1 MKASVEAA
9 IEELRRQFDGHVI
22 NVEEDGTGGAYF
34 TINDVDIGAGFTP
47 SRSWLGGHI
56 TNGFPY
62 ADIYPMYIDG
72 ALVRAGQQAFTVPV
86 VPIPAWRGRPAIQ
99 VSRVNRNAAAQPQS
113 ASLKVLRVL
122 DYLQR
127 Y

>member
-9 IEELRRQFDGHVI
+9 IEDLHRQFNGHVI
-22 NVEEDGTGGAYF
+22 TVEEDGTGGAYF
-34 TINDVDIGAGFTP
+34 TIHDVDIGAGFTP
-47 SRSWLGGHI
+47 SRSWLAGHI

-62 ADIYPMYIDG
+62 ADIYPMYLDS
-72 ALVRAGQQAFTVPV
+72 AVVRSGQRAFTVPV
-86 VPIPAWRGRPAIQ
+86 VPIPGWRGRPVIQ

-122 DYLQR
+122 DYLKR